1 MYDKRICNVRCKNIK
16 WKVADELSLLVNII
30 QRIYIQRQGAAA
42 RNIDGGGAKTL
53 F

>member
-1 MYDKRICNVRCKNIK
+1 MKR
-16 WKVADELSLLVNII
+16 KVADELSLPNNII